1 MRLQKFRAQLAAKKA
16 DAAIVSTLINIR
28 YLTGFT
34 GSNALLWVDGKSAR
48 LFTDGRYTL
57 QAKQQTAGKGI
68 SVQIVKG
75 PLFKALEKY
84 KDKFKGNAGKGK
96 PVAIENQRIGFTLAT
111 EIKKLFKIAKLDNTI
126 EVLRMFKDD
135 AEIAAIRA
143 SVELN
148 AKALAK
154 AVKTYKPGM
163 TEMALAARI
172 DYEQRLLGASGTAF
186 DTIVASGPHS
196 ALPHAN
202 PRNTE
207 INRNGY
213 LLIDMG
219 ATLTDYKSD
228 LTRTFGVGRPQPKAK
243 AIYDAV
249 LEAQLA
255 AIDAIKPGVEAQKL
269 HEITSKTLRKYKMDK
284 LFIHSTG
291 HGLGL
296 EIHEA
301 PRLGT
306 GDATVLAPGMAITI
320 EPGVYA
326 EGFGGVRI
334 EDTVLVTDT
343 GAEVLTPL
351 TIAPKHWTIVG

>member
-1 MRLQKFRAQLAAKKA
+1 MRLQKFREQLGVKKA
-16 DAAIVSTLINIR
+16 DAALVSTLINIR
-28 YLTGFT
+28 YLSGFT
-34 GSNALLWVDGKSAR
+34 GSNALLWVDGKSSR
-48 LFTDGRYTL
+48 LFTDARYTL

-68 SVQIVKG
+68 TVQIVKG
-75 PLFKALEKY
+75 PLYKALEKF
-84 KDKFKGNAGKGK
+84 KDKFKGKN
-96 PVAIENQRIGFTLAT
+96 VSIENQRIGFALAT
-111 EIKKLFKIAKLDNTI
+111 EIKKFFKIVKLDNTI
-126 EVLRMFKDD
+126 EVLRMIKDT

-148 AKALAK
+148 AKALSK
-154 AVKTYKPGM
+154 ALKSYKPGT
-163 TEMALAARI
+163 TEMALAGRI

-202 PRNTE
+202 PRNVE
-207 INRNGY
+207 INKNGY

-219 ATLTDYKSD
+219 STLADYKSD
-228 LTRTFGVGRPQPKAK
+228 LTRTFGIGRPQPKAK
-243 AIYDAV
+243 VIYAAV

-255 AIDAIKPGVEAQKL
+255 AIDAVKPGVEAQKL
-269 HEITSKTLRKYKMDK
+269 HEITSKTLRKYKLDK

-306 GDATVLAPGMAITI
+306 GDATVLEPGMAITI
-320 EPGVYA
+320 EPGVYL

-334 EDTVLVTDT
+334 EDTVLVTET

-351 TIAPKHWTIVG
+351 TIAPKHWTIVS

>member
-1 MRLQKFRAQLAAKKA
+1 MRLKKFREQLAACGA
-16 DAAIVSTLINIR
+16 DAALVSTLINIR

-68 SVQIVKG
+68 GVEIVKG
-75 PLFKALEKY
+75 PLYKALVRY
-84 KDKFKGNAGKGK
+84 QAKFGSKRLAL
-96 PVAIENQRIGFTLAT
+96 ENHRIGFTLAT
-111 EIKKLFKIAKLDNTI
+111 EVKKLFKKIAKLDQTI
-126 EVLRMFKDD
+126 ERLRMVKD
-135 AEIAAIRA
+135 ATEIAAIRA
-143 SVELN
+143 SVDLN
-148 AKALAK
+148 AKALSLALQ
-154 AVKTYKPGM
+154 TFQPGLS
-163 TEMALAARI
+163 EMALAARI

-186 DTIVASGPHS
+186 DTIVASGAHS

-202 PRNTE
+202 PRNVA
-207 INRNGY
+207 IVKNGY

-219 ATLTDYKSD
+219 ATFADYKSD
-228 LTRTFGVGRPQPKAK
+228 LTRTFGVGRPGPKAK
-243 AIYDAV
+243 DIYAAV

-255 AIDAIKPGVEAQKL
+255 AIDAVRPGIEAQKL
-269 HEITSKTLRKYKMDK
+269 HEITSKTLRKYKLDK
-284 LFIHSTG
+284 YFIHSTG

-306 GDATVLAPGMAITI
+306 GDPTPLEPGMAITI
-320 EPGVYA
+320 EPGVYV

-334 EDTVLVTDT
+334 EDTVLVTET
-343 GAEVLTPL
+343 GGEVLTPL

>member
-1 MRLQKFRAQLAAKKA
+1 MRLQNLRKQLLAVKA

-68 SVQIVKG
+68 AVQIVKG
-75 PLFKALEKY
+75 ALYKALEKY
-84 KDKFKGNAGKGK
+84 KDKCKGK

-126 EVLRMFKDD
+126 ERLRMIKDA

-143 SVELN
+143 SVDLN

-154 AVKTYKPGM
+154 ALKTYKPDM

-172 DYEQRLLGASGTAF
+172 DYEQRLLGASGNAF

-202 PRNTE
+202 PRNVE
-207 INRNGY
+207 INKNGY

-219 ATLTDYKSD
+219 STLADYKSD
-228 LTRTFGVGRPQPKAK
+228 LTRTFGIGRPEAKAK
-243 AIYDAV
+243 AIYEAV
-249 LEAQLA
+249 LESQLA

-269 HEITSKTLRKYKMDK
+269 HEITSKTLRKYKFDK
-284 LFIHSTG
+284 YFIHSTG

-306 GDATVLAPGMAITI
+306 GDATPLESGMAITI
-320 EPGVYA
+320 EPGVYV

-343 GAEVLTPL
+343 GVEVLTPL
-351 TIAPKHWTIVG
+351 TIAPKHWTIVS

>member
-1 MRLQKFRAQLAAKKA
+1 MRIAKLREQLDAVGA
-16 DAAIVSTLINIR
+16 DAAVVSTLINIR

-34 GSNALLWVDGKSAR
+34 GSNALLWVDRRSAR

-68 SVQIVKG
+68 AVRIVKG
-75 PLFKALEKY
+75 AAFKALEKF
-84 KDKFKGNAGKGK
+84 KDKYQGKR
-96 PVAIENQRIGFTLAT
+96 VAIENQRIGFTLAT
-111 EIKKLFKIAKLDNTI
+111 ELKKLFRIAKLDNAI
-126 EVLRMFKDD
+126 ERQRMIKD
-135 AEIAAIRA
+135 AGEIAAIRA
-143 SVELN
+143 SVDLN
-148 AKALAK
+148 ARALVKAL
-154 AVKTYKPGM
+154 KTYKPGM
-163 TEMALAARI
+163 SETALAARI

-196 ALPHAN
+196 ALPHAS
-202 PRNTE
+202 PRNAA

-219 ATLTDYKSD
+219 STQADYKSD
-228 LTRTFGVGRPQPKAK
+228 LTRTFGVGQPPRRAK
-243 AIYDAV
+243 EIYAAV

-269 HEITSKTLRKYKMDK
+269 HEITSKTLRKYKLHK
-284 LFIHSTG
+284 LFTHSTG

-306 GDATVLAPGMAITI
+306 GDATVLEAGMAITI
-320 EPGVYA
+320 EPGVYV

-334 EDTVLVTDT
+334 EDTVLVTPT